1 LSYELFLEWLS
12 ERGSGRWPL
21 FVAAHDWL
29 FNAGRSQ
36 SEGIKATWTAR
47 TLSDLGHIEVDWQGE
62 RWSVTP
68 SILTVL
74 PTAGA
79 RSLLTGGRTR
89 TLMRRLDEETSES
102 VTDNIVFAR
111 HHQDEGPDAIFLVS
125 RDETDIEELASRLG
139 INYDY
144 SAADSLSVA
153 LPSLDSYLAVSET
166 TPAPTGY
173 EVQRF
178 DATSLR
184 WSTAGA
190 DVAPGLYAYEVYGP
204 ARQRVVTQSGMSH
217 EVERAIGIYA
227 ELRRTS
233 TQVLKWSADD
243 VNGTLIVPGQAPL
256 PNLQAR
262 AATACSGLAATFSK
276 SSSTRRYVNVPLVIA
291 ERIAVSLDQ
300 TLDLGRVGQKAAA
313 HA

>member
-12 ERGSGRWPL
+12 ERGSGRWSL

-47 TLSDLGHIEVDWQGE
+47 TLSDLGHIEIDWQAQ

-125 RDETDIEELASRLG
+125 RDETDVENLASRLG
-139 INYDY
+139 IYYDY
-144 SAADSLSVA
+144 SAADSLSIA
-153 LPSLDSYLAVSET
+153 LPSLDSYLAVSEA

-184 WSTAGA
+184 WATASG

-204 ARQRVVTQSGMSH
+204 ARQRFITQAGVSH

-233 TQVLKWSADD
+233 TQVLNWTSEDI
-243 VNGTLIVPGQAPL
+243 NGALIVPGQASL
-256 PNLQAR
+256 PTLHAR
-262 AATACSGLAATFSK
+262 VATACSGLAATFSK
-276 SSSTRRYVNVPLVIA
+276 ATSARRYVNVPLITA
-291 ERIAVSLDQ
+291 ERIAASLGQ
-300 TLDLGRVGQKAAA
+300 TLELGRVGQRAAA